1 MNIGRSYSHSH
12 SHGHQSAPLKGK
24 IYKLEED
31 AEETPEEGEEVKV
44 IDNNIYFYCPVS
56 MNTILELTLIIKK
69 LTTQLIMM
77 QVQYGS
83 CFDPNINLY
92 INSEGGDV
100 VAILGIVDI
109 ILNNK
114 VPIHTIITGHA
125 CSAAS
130 ILSIIGVKRYIAP
143 NSYMLIHNISS
154 AFWGKAHELED
165 EMKNI
170 NKLTANLKKL
180 YGTHGNIPK
189 TKLEALLKKDLY
201 LDAKTSSKYGFVDE
215 IGLPE

>member
-1 MNIGRSYSHSH
+1 MSFKGTYSLGRA
-12 SHGHQSAPLKGK
+12 QSAPLKGK
-24 IYKLEED
+24 IYKMEETEED
-31 AEETPEEGEEVKV
+31 TDEDNETVKV
-44 IDNNIYFYCPVS
+44 VDNNIYFYCPVT
-56 MNTILELTLIIKK
+56 MNTILELTLSIKK
-69 LTTQLIMM
+69 LTTHLIMM
-77 QVQYGS
+77 QVQFGS
-83 CFDPNINLY
+83 CFEPIINLY

-130 ILSIIGVKRYIAP
+130 ILSIIGAKRYIAP
-143 NSYMLIHNISS
+143 NSYMLIHNLSS
-154 AFWGKAHELED
+154 TFWGKAHEFED

-170 NKLTANLKKL
+170 NKLMANLKKI
-180 YGTHGNIPK
+180 YSTHGKIPK

-201 LDAKTSSKYGFVDE
+201 LDAKTSLKLGFVDE

>member
-1 MNIGRSYSHSH
+1 MNISRSYSL
-12 SHGHQSAPLKGK
+12 SHGYSQSQNRSQSAPLKGK
-24 IYKLEED
+24 MYRLEEEE
-31 AEETPEEGEEVKV
+31 EETTEEGEEVKV

-56 MNTILELTLIIKK
+56 MNSILELTLSIKK

-77 QVQYGS
+77 QVQFGS
-83 CFDPNINLY
+83 CFDPNINLN
-92 INSEGGDV
+92 INREGGDV
-100 VAILGIVDI
+100 VAMLGIVDI

-114 VPIHTIITGHA
+114 VPIYTIITGHA

-130 ILSIIGVKRYIAP
+130 ILSIIGAKRYIAP

-154 AFWGKAHELED
+154 TFWGKAHEFED

-180 YGTHGNIPK
+180 YSTHGDIPK
-189 TKLEALLKKDLY
+189 TKLEAL
-201 LDAKTSSKYGFVDE
+201 
-215 IGLPE
+215 

>member
-1 MNIGRSYSHSH
+1 MNIGRNYSHSH
-12 SHGHQSAPLKGK
+12 GRTHSAPLKGK
-24 IYKLEED
+24 IYKLEEE
-31 AEETPEEGEEVKV
+31 AEETPEEGEKVKV

-100 VAILGIVDI
+100 VAIFGIVDI

-154 AFWGKAHELED
+154 AFWGKAHEFED

-170 NKLTANLKKL
+170 NKLTSNLKKL
-180 YGTHGNIPK
+180 YSTHGNIPK

-201 LDAKTSSKYGFVDE
+201 LDAKTSCKLGFVDE